1 MVKKCCRIDK
11 TIKNSSPPINVFIPH
26 RPLSEEAEECLQD
39 SEGRWMSFSAKK
51 DTLLIL
57 EKKGL
62 PSHIK
67 LDNLEVAV
75 TLQSLVCDL
84 QDAGEATHLA
94 IRNSNA
100 KNVISIPP

>member
-1 MVKKCCRIDK
+1 
-11 TIKNSSPPINVFIPH
+11 
-26 RPLSEEAEECLQD
+26 
-39 SEGRWMSFSAKK
+39 MSFSAKK

-67 LDNLEVAV
+67 LENLEVAV

-100 KNVISIPP
+100 NNVISVPP